1 MKYLYVLPVL
11 FLLACSSGQ
20 EILKEKTIINE
31 RKIDIPERVYSGK
44 LNIVSDSIPNAR
56 LYASNSLTVERNKK
70 NHIRVRGKID
80 TASNTLIL
88 DIIVPADSVRV
99 ADTTKTI
106 EKKETKEV
114 TNYKTTF
121 YIIFALLTL
130 LVIILYFIKK

>member
-1 MKYLYVLPVL
+1 MKHCCLLLLL
-11 FLLACSSGQ
+11 FTIACSSGT

-44 LNIVSDSIPNAR
+44 LNIVSDSIPNTR

-88 DIIVPADSVRV
+88 DIVVPADSVRV

-106 EKKETKEV
+106 EKEEIKEV
-114 TNYKTTF
+114 TNYKTIF
-121 YIIFALLTL
+121 YIIFALLAL